1 MDNAARFHP
10 LTARGRGAD
19 VALADGAGRGPCARR
34 WVGVRAGGSGAGAE
48 GLVAD
53 VRGVG
58 ALGSLRVRSRFAY
71 VGLGEEEDIVVAG
84 HHGSEKQLP
93 LKFHLCKC
101 M

>member
-1 MDNAARFHP
+1 M
-10 LTARGRGAD
+10 
-19 VALADGAGRGPCARR
+19 
-34 WVGVRAGGSGAGAE
+34 
-48 GLVAD
+48 AD